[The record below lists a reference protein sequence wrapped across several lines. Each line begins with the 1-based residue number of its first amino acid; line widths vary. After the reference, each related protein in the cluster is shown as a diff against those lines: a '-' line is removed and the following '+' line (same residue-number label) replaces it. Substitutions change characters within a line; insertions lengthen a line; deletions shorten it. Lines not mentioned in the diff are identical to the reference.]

1 MMLERYRAIQAEVTS
16 GAGRLV
22 AVSKGQPFDKIAELY
37 RAGHRD
43 FGENYVQELSEKA
56 ALASGAGLT
65 EIRWHFLG
73 HLQTNKVKQ
82 LLPHVFMIHSVDSRR
97 LAEEISKRATALGR
111 RCPVL
116 LEVNVDAQESKSG
129 MAAGEVGDRLSE
141 IASLPGIEIRG
152 LMCIPSREGGLSGA
166 AFRSLRALRDEHLS
180 RLGPGELSMGM
191 SEDYG
196 VALREGATWVRV
208 GTALFGP
215 RNA

>member
-1 MMLERYRAIQAEVTS
+1 MLERYRAIQAEVGPRS
-16 GAGRLV
+16 GRLV

-43 FGENYVQELSEKA
+43 FGENYVQEMAEKA
-56 ALASGAGLT
+56 ALAASAGLVG
-65 EIRWHFLG
+65 IRWHFLW

-82 LLPHVFMIHSVDSRR
+82 LLGHVFMIHSVDSRR
-97 LAEEISKRATALGR
+97 LAEEISKRAMAAGLKV
-111 RCPVL
+111 PVL
-116 LEVNVDAQESKSG
+116 IEVNVDAQESKSG
-129 MAAGEVGDRLSE
+129 VAPEGLGTLITE

-152 LMCIPSREGGLSGA
+152 LMCIPSREGGLTGE
-166 AFRSLRALRDEHLS
+166 AFRYLRALRDEYQT

-191 SEDYG
+191 SEDYP

-215 RNA
+215 RNT